1 MQAPPVRNHR
11 IEQVQV
17 ICYTNLM
24 GALAT
29 FGQEL
34 YPQES
39 IRAIECFSDL
49 PVPTIRDARSRG
61 TDDQLLSKI
70 AELLPHPSESTRLRV
85 ASKLIQRFFK
95 GSPAYPRLVK
105 ALKCDAERRQLLYW
119 RAARTDA
126 VIAAIAEEVF
136 YPYFVL
142 NALPKGYNE
151 SSFRMA
157 NTATLF
163 SVDKVISRDFAVRYA
178 REAWGFDSERTVTLA
193 LRIMKQADI
202 LDSIS
207 VKLGR
212 RHVLGYFPQPHSLR
226 PEVFA
231 YCMYEEFLGDPPSP
245 DRIQNGDC
253 SKLFFLNRLQVDSLL
268 KTLDKRK
275 LIEFE
280 GMHVRFAHSDLD
292 SLVMQLTK

>member
-1 MQAPPVRNHR
+1 
-11 IEQVQV
+11 
-17 ICYTNLM
+17 M

-34 YPQES
+34 YLQES
-39 IRAIECFSDL
+39 IRAIESFSDL

-61 TDDQLLSKI
+61 TDDNLLAAVATI
-70 AELLPHPSESTRLRV
+70 LPHPSENTRLRV
-85 ASKLIQRFFK
+85 ASKLIQRYFK
-95 GSPAYPRLVK
+95 GSPAYLTLIK
-105 ALKCDAERRQLLYW
+105 SLKCDAERRELLYW
-119 RAARTDA
+119 RAARTDG
-126 VIAAIAEEVF
+126 VIAAIAREVF

-142 NALPKGYNE
+142 NALPKGYDE

-163 SVDKVISRDFAVRYA
+163 SVDRIISRDFAVRYA
-178 REAWGFDSERTVTLA
+178 REAWGFDSERTITLA
-193 LRIMKQADI
+193 LRIMKQAEI

-212 RHVLGYFPQPHSLR
+212 RHVLGYFPQPHSLK

-231 YCMYEEFLGDPPSP
+231 YCLYEEFSPSLGQELNSCPSP

-253 SKLFFLNRLQVDSLL
+253 SKLFLLNRLQVDSLL
-268 KTLDKRK
+268 KTLNKRK
-275 LIEFE
+275 WVEFE
-280 GMHVRFAHSDLD
+280 GMHVKLVFPDLD
-292 SLVMQLTK
+292 ALVLQLTK

>member
-1 MQAPPVRNHR
+1 MRF
-11 IEQVQV
+11 EQPGA
-17 ICYTNLM
+17 IWYTTTM

-34 YPQES
+34 YFQES

-49 PVPTIRDARSRG
+49 PA
-61 TDDQLLSKI
+61 DDQLLAKI
-70 AELLPHPSESTRLRV
+70 AELLPHPSENTRLRV
-85 ASKLIQRFFK
+85 ASKLVQRFFK
-95 GSPAYPRLVK
+95 AGLPYLRLVK
-105 ALKCDAERRQLLYW
+105 SLKSDAVRRELLYW
-119 RAARTDA
+119 RIARTDE
-126 VIAAIAEEVF
+126 VVAAIARDIF

-142 NALPKGYNE
+142 NTLPKGYDE

-163 SVDKVISRDFAVRYA
+163 SVDRIVSRDFAVRYA
-178 REAWGFDSERTVTLA
+178 REAWGFDSARTVTLA
-193 LRIMKQADI
+193 LRIMRQAEI

-207 VKLGR
+207 VKLAR
-212 RHVLGYFPQPHSLR
+212 RHVLGYFPQPHSLK

-231 YCMYEEFLGDPPSP
+231 YCMYEEFLGDHPTP

-268 KTLDKRK
+268 KTLAKRK

-280 GMHVRFAHSDLD
+280 GLHVRFAFSDLH
-292 SLVMQLTK
+292 SLVTQLGG

>member
-1 MQAPPVRNHR
+1 
-11 IEQVQV
+11 
-17 ICYTNLM
+17 M

-34 YPQES
+34 YFQES

-49 PVPTIRDARSRG
+49 PA
-61 TDDQLLSKI
+61 DDHLPAKI
-70 AELLPHPSESTRLRV
+70 AELLPHPSENTRLRV
-85 ASKLIQRFFK
+85 ASKLVQRFFK
-95 GSPAYPRLVK
+95 GSPAFLRLVK
-105 ALKCDAERRQLLYW
+105 SLKNDTARRELLYW
-119 RAARTDA
+119 RTARTDE
-126 VIAAIAEEVF
+126 VIAAIAREIF

-142 NALPKGYNE
+142 NIIPKRYDE
-151 SSFRMA
+151 AAFRMA

-163 SVDKVISRDFAVRYA
+163 SVDRIISRDFAIRYA
-178 REAWGFDSERTVTLA
+178 REAWNFRSERTVTLA
-193 LRIMKQADI
+193 LRIMKQAEI

-212 RHVLGYFPQPHSLR
+212 RHVLGYFPQPLSLK

-231 YCMYEEFLGDPPSP
+231 YCMYEEFLGDHPTA

-253 SKLFFLNRLQVDSLL
+253 SKLFFLNRLQVDSLFKAL
-268 KTLDKRK
+268 AKKK

-280 GMHVRFAHSDLD
+280 GMHIRFAYSDLD
-292 SLVMQLTK
+292 SLVTQMTK